1 MSNIHTGTC
10 PDAGMVLFSF
20 WNGLEG
26 GDSRMSWCR
35 VGYKNPAFQCR
46 KFLTDRQT
54 ERQRDSPRQTWLQ
67 SNKNILRLVNTDKSQ
82 VSRCRLTTIDVH
94 AVHAE

>member
-54 ERQRDSPRQTWLQ
+54 DRLSDKETVQDRHG
-67 SNKNILRLVNTDKSQ
+67 SNPIKISSDL
-82 VSRCRLTTIDVH
+82 
-94 AVHAE
+94 